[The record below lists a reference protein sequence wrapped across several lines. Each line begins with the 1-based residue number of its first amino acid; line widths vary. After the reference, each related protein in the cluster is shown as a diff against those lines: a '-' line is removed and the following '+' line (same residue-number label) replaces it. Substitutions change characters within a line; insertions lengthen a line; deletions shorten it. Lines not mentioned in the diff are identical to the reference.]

1 LLERFGWLLPAVL
14 ALSLPVLF
22 DPRASDGFVLPRI
35 GLLIA
40 GAGVAAVAGLWSRSG
55 RLGPL
60 AAPAAALATA
70 ALLACVFSV
79 SVPVSIIGAYQRYDD
94 VVVRLAY
101 LGAFAASAW
110 FLPTKAQRRRVV
122 SLFILAGCT
131 IAVEALWQS
140 FSRLMDRPDA
150 NLGQSNLLGVLVA
163 MAIPLCLN
171 RGRSDRRWFAP
182 VLLLGAALVASGS
195 RAAWLGTVT
204 GSGALVV
211 LLAPRRRRPL
221 AAGAA
226 AVALGIALAVVLAT
240 PLRNLDRDTGSA
252 RLHVWSDSVALIA
265 ARPITGWGEDTFGLV
280 YGRFQRGDWE
290 PGAAFDRA
298 HSEPLDLLASQ
309 GVLGLLAAL
318 WFWGVFWITLLKRIG
333 VEEAAAIGAAWV
345 VYATWAMLNFDW
357 APATGLL
364 WLVSGVAWATV
375 RQPPEEPTRARRLP
389 VWAAVT
395 LTSVVCAV
403 VVARSLLPPIADR
416 YEFAGDH
423 ATAARLDPL
432 QAYYHEQVGI
442 AAIDAGDLATAE
454 AQLSMAW
461 TLGEDD
467 AGSYV
472 ELGNVETALGKG
484 AAARKAYQR
493 AVQIAPYYTEARQH
507 L

>member
-1 LLERFGWLLPAVL
+1 
-14 ALSLPVLF
+14 
-22 DPRASDGFVLPRI
+22 
-35 GLLIA
+35 
-40 GAGVAAVAGLWSRSG
+40 
-55 RLGPL
+55 
-60 AAPAAALATA
+60 
-70 ALLACVFSV
+70 
-79 SVPVSIIGAYQRYDD
+79 
-94 VVVRLAY
+94 
-101 LGAFAASAW
+101 
-110 FLPTKAQRRRVV
+110 
-122 SLFILAGCT
+122 
-131 IAVEALWQS
+131 
-140 FSRLMDRPDA
+140 
-150 NLGQSNLLGVLVA
+150 
-163 MAIPLCLN
+163 
-171 RGRSDRRWFAP
+171 
-182 VLLLGAALVASGS
+182 
-195 RAAWLGTVT
+195 VT